1 MATQAEQTIDSVLK
15 DDALSREQ
23 KIRTIK
29 THYFDARARQRAAT
43 ESPMV
48 DDDGLNNDLMAYERA
63 LEGLG
68 VDVAS
73 IEDEGAATL

>member
-1 MATQAEQTIDSVLK
+1 MATKAEQSIDSVLN
-15 DDALSREQ
+15 DTSLSREQ
-23 KIRTIK
+23 MIRKIK
-29 THYFDARARQRAAT
+29 TFYFDARARQRAAT

-48 DDDGLNNDLMAYERA
+48 GDDGLNNDLMVYERA

-68 VDVAS
+68 IDVTS